1 MHVLFSSVGSG
12 LGDVGQSNYAAGN
25 SCLDAYALAQSKL
38 GVLGVLGCARVC
50 SGALGVL
57 TTCSL
62 QWPLIGGAGMGAAT
76 YAAVSD
82 RQVVGMA
89 GISLEQYAA
98 CIEAQLFVQHSIG
111 QGVQLIH
118 RANVAELLQDLAD
131 PSQPRFCELGAQVDV
146 DAGRMVV
153 AQDEKEEWGC
163 AALWEAAQAAAAS
176 PLAKT
181 LAPLTEAARF
191 EYVQAAVLRIVRE
204 LSDLPATSL
213 EIDTPLM
220 EAGVD
225 SLAATEFA
233 SRLRSFTGVPISPTI
248 VFERPSP
255 RAITSH
261 LVEQIAA
268 VEGVVAAAPATVVRM
283 DEGLQLGVLGLV
295 GRWAGGVNS
304 CKAREQL
311 QHPCGDA
318 MSSVPMGARACDRR
332 ACALLAERDAAAV
345 LEARRL
351 RERSGAL

>member
-1 MHVLFSSVGSG
+1 M
-12 LGDVGQSNYAAGN
+12 
-25 SCLDAYALAQSKL
+25 
-38 GVLGVLGCARVC
+38 
-50 SGALGVL
+50 
-57 TTCSL
+57 
-62 QWPLIGGAGMGAAT
+62 
-76 YAAVSD
+76 
-82 RQVVGMA
+82 
-89 GISLEQYAA
+89 
-98 CIEAQLFVQHSIG
+98 
-111 QGVQLIH
+111 
-118 RANVAELLQDLAD
+118 
-131 PSQPRFCELGAQVDV
+131 DV
-146 DAGRMVV
+146 DAGRTFV

-181 LAPLTEAARF
+181 LAPLTEPARF

-248 VFERPSP
+248 VFERLSP

-283 DEGLQLGVLGLV
+283 DEGLQHGVLGLV

-332 ACALLAERDAAAV
+332 ACALLAEQDAAAV

>member
-1 MHVLFSSVGSG
+1 
-12 LGDVGQSNYAAGN
+12 
-25 SCLDAYALAQSKL
+25 
-38 GVLGVLGCARVC
+38 
-50 SGALGVL
+50 
-57 TTCSL
+57 
-62 QWPLIGGAGMGAAT
+62 
-76 YAAVSD
+76 
-82 RQVVGMA
+82 
-89 GISLEQYAA
+89 
-98 CIEAQLFVQHSIG
+98 
-111 QGVQLIH
+111 
-118 RANVAELLQDLAD
+118 
-131 PSQPRFCELGAQVDV
+131 
-146 DAGRMVV
+146 
-153 AQDEKEEWGC
+153 
-163 AALWEAAQAAAAS
+163 
-176 PLAKT
+176 
-181 LAPLTEAARF
+181 
-191 EYVQAAVLRIVRE
+191 VRE

-213 EIDTPLM
+213 ESDTPLM

-233 SRLRSFTGVPISPTI
+233 TRLRSFAGVL
-248 VFERPSP
+248 EHPSP

-332 ACALLAERDAAAV
+332 ACALLAEQDAAAV

>member
-1 MHVLFSSVGSG
+1 MRRS
-12 LGDVGQSNYAAGN
+12 
-25 SCLDAYALAQSKL
+25 
-38 GVLGVLGCARVC
+38 
-50 SGALGVL
+50 
-57 TTCSL
+57 
-62 QWPLIGGAGMGAAT
+62 
-76 YAAVSD
+76 AAV
-82 RQVVGMA
+82 R
-89 GISLEQYAA
+89 AA
-98 CIEAQLFVQHSIG
+98 Q
-111 QGVQLIH
+111 H
-118 RANVAELLQDLAD
+118 RAGRAAHSSCERGRAAIQDLAD

-146 DAGRMVV
+146 DAGRTFV